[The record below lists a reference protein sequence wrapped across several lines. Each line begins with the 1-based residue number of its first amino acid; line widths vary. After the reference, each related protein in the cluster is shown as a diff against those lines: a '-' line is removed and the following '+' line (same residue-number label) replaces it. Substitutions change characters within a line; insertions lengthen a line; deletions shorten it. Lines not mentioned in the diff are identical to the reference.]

1 MIDLLSGRS
10 GQGVTSGRLRGVVFY
25 ATLGAG
31 LPSSIGQEG
40 WYVMDMQKRIVS
52 KNRSPLCEAD
62 AFVLFDEARC
72 RCCCP
77 HRASIAVCHALLL
90 KQKGT
95 EAHACM
101 RQFLANL
108 VL

>member
-1 MIDLLSGRS
+1 MGEPGVAAGAQLAGTSQHKLASHMIDLLSGRL
-10 GQGVTSGRLRGVVFY
+10 GPGATSGRLRGVVFY

-40 WYVMDMQKRIVS
+40 WYVMDMQKRIAS

-72 RCCCP
+72 R
-77 HRASIAVCHALLL
+77 
-90 KQKGT
+90 
-95 EAHACM
+95 
-101 RQFLANL
+101 
-108 VL
+108 